1 MPLKRVG
8 HLVYSALRH
17 VESQR
22 GWANSFLRPPKSA
35 FDGDIGQKTALQR
48 QLELKVSPLKPEP
61 YAGVQYFEEPC
72 ASCLG
77 YTNTLPPTVVQA
89 IKAGEPFEREKVCF
103 ERPI

>member
-1 MPLKRVG
+1 MG

-22 GWANSFLRPPKSA
+22 GWTNSFQRPPKSA

-48 QLELKVSPLKPEP
+48 QLELELSPLKPEP

-77 YTNTLPPTVVQA
+77 YTNTIPRKIEQA
-89 IKAGEPFEREKVCF
+89 IKAGGTFERETVCF
-103 ERPI
+103 KQPI